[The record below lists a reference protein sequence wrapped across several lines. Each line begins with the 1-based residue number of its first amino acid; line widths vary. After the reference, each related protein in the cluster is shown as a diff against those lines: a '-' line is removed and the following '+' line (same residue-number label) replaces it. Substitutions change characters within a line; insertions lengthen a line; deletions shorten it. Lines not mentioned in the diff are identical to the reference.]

1 MCDAPVA
8 TTLQSLPDRPA
19 LIGGLR
25 DTAERI
31 RQAEIDQLLLIAACA
46 QAYSWIDE
54 YADHDADARVLH
66 GERLLPVGADG
77 TPYVAEFLVLEV
89 GPALGVSPAAA
100 SQQITDVLNLQ
111 HRHPRL
117 WAHVIAGHVRFAA
130 ARKVAQTVAARGLPQ
145 ALALRV
151 DERLA
156 PWAPGWGTTKMVNQA
171 ERLCAVID
179 PEGEEHRRQRALD
192 ERYVNTQPAGGGVI
206 ELSARLDGPA
216 GLRLE
221 ATITE
226 LAGIL
231 ADQPDPLLTTEQQ
244 NALVAWPAGADRSP
258 RARALELLGT
268 PAKAAA
274 LLAAGRTA
282 AGTDHSGTQ
291 HSGPDQ
297 TGPDC
302 TSPGARCG
310 GGVSRA
316 VGATSSPHID
326 DAHGCGRHACVT
338 SPPSAGTAGDM
349 VLQLEVRV
357 RPDETAR
364 GAGGEVTGLGVV
376 ARSQLDQLL
385 ADASKV
391 IERPVVDLNADHQTS
406 GYAPTPAQRWAVL
419 AREQVVAFPFA
430 TRSPRSRFADL
441 DHVVPWPMGPTA
453 THNLIPLDRRA
464 HRAKTHGRFRVEPV
478 RPGVVKWTTPTG
490 QTYWVSPHG
499 TFTDDPAVERKL
511 DPNGVRRRT
520 RAATRQAAR
529 LARDNARAALEAEA
543 RQAAARLLER
553 APELIPLDPAL
564 HQPGRLGP
572 AEARAA

>member
-77 TPYVAEFLVLEV
+77 TPDVAEFLVLEV

-145 ALALRV
+145 AQALRV

-231 ADQPDPLLTTEQQ
+231 ADQPDPLPTTEQ

-291 HSGPDQ
+291 HTGPGRTDRIGPDG
-297 TGPDC
+297 TDC
-302 TSPGARCG
+302 A
-310 GGVSRA
+310 GVTP
-316 VGATSSPHID
+316 ATSNTIHTT
-326 DAHGCGRHACVT
+326 AGT
-338 SPPSAGTAGDM
+338 GTAGDM

-391 IERPVVDLNADHQTS
+391 IVRPVVDLNADHQTS
-406 GYAPTPAQRWAVL
+406 GYAPTPAQRWEVL

-430 TRSPRSRFADL
+430 TRSSRSRFADL
-441 DHVVPWPMGPTA
+441 DHVVPWPVGQTA
-453 THNLIPLDRRA
+453 THNLIPLDPRA

-529 LARDNARAALEAEA
+529 LARDNARAALEADA

-564 HQPGRLGP
+564 HRP
-572 AEARAA
+572 AAGNQAA